1 MHRLGCST
9 WCLMDKS
16 LFEALEIL
24 SEKTDTVE
32 ILADARHDLLYDSES
47 SASFDLTY
55 TVHAPTTDINIASC
69 RESIRSASIDL
80 LEEVCR
86 KAGEIGARCVVVHP
100 GFSPWLE
107 MQDKSYNALLHSLR
121 DLAGVQEEH
130 GVPVAIENM
139 GSWEV
144 CHFRDPSMLPV
155 LEEEGLSFC
164 LDLGH
169 ANINGVLDDFLA
181 LANPDHIHIHDNSG
195 TFDDHA
201 ALGAGTIE
209 LDKIIP
215 LLPENACWVMEVKT
229 VDDFDQSLRY
239 LKTRE

>member
-24 SEKTDTVE
+24 SERTDTVE
-32 ILADARHDLLYDSES
+32 ILADARHDLLSES
-47 SASFDLTY
+47 ESCASFDLTY

-69 RESIRSASIDL
+69 RGSIRTASIDL
-80 LEEVCR
+80 LKEVCR
-86 KAGEIGARCVVVHP
+86 KAGEVGARCVVVHP

-107 MQDKSYNALLHSLR
+107 MLDASYEALRRSLVE
-121 DLAGVQEEH
+121 LAGVQEEH

-155 LEEEGLSFC
+155 LEEIGLSFC

-169 ANINGVLDDFLA
+169 AHINGVLDDFLA
-181 LANPDHIHIHDNSG
+181 LANPDHIHLHDNSG

-201 ALGAGTIE
+201 ALGAGTMD
-209 LDKIIP
+209 LNKI
-215 LLPENACWVMEVKT
+215 LPRLPKENCWIMEVKT
-229 VDDFDQSLRY
+229 VGDFDKSVIY
-239 LKTRE
+239 MEGRE